1 MKTSRKQVS
10 PGLSFAAGTLVGAF
24 AVLVPL
30 TSSGHPGS
38 GAEASGQ
45 RSSGTVRSSAPV
57 AGRNAVDADSASSM
71 KGDSGMSTA
80 ASNETKCDVQ
90 LD

>member
-1 MKTSRKQVS
+1 VKTSRKQVS
-10 PGLSFAAGTLVGAF
+10 PGLSFVAGTLVGAF

-30 TSSGHPGS
+30 TSTGHHLS
-38 GAEASGQ
+38 SAEGPGQ
-45 RSSGTVRSSAPV
+45 RSSGTVSSTAPA

-71 KGDSGMSTA
+71 RQDASASNA
-80 ASNETKCDVQ
+80 ASIETKCDVQ

>member
-1 MKTSRKQVS
+1 MKTSRRQVS

-30 TSSGHPGS
+30 TSAGHPLAS
-38 GAEASGQ
+38 AEGPGQ
-45 RSSGTVRSSAPV
+45 RSSGTVSSTAPA
-57 AGRNAVDADSASSM
+57 AGRNAVDSDSVSSM
-71 KGDSGMSTA
+71 KQVSSTSNG

>member
-1 MKTSRKQVS
+1 VKTSRKQVS
-10 PGLSFAAGTLVGAF
+10 PGLSFVAGTLVGAF

-30 TSSGHPGS
+30 TSAGHHLS
-38 GAEASGQ
+38 SAEGPGQ
-45 RSSGTVRSSAPV
+45 RSSGTVSSTAPA

-71 KGDSGMSTA
+71 KQDASASNA
-80 ASNETKCDVQ
+80 ASIETKCDVQ